1 LLQEWHGFAVLEI
14 IKRLCIAGA
23 VILFVSCMLPTRS
36 SHSGEP
42 GEPGELVFGMS
53 AAFTGA
59 NGEMGIEFYRGL
71 MAYIEHFNAN
81 GGASGW
87 TIKVLPAN
95 DGYNPLPCFE
105 NTVRFIEEEDVFALF
120 SYVGT
125 PTTAHILPLL
135 QKFSARHTFL
145 LFPLTGAQPMRTEP
159 FGEYVYTLRAS
170 YFEETAGLVD
180 NLLKVGRRRI
190 AVFYQNDAY
199 GRTGWDGVRR
209 ALRRQGEQVV
219 AEAAYR
225 RGATYEQDFTSEV
238 AHLMEAGPDAII
250 CVGTYASQ
258 AAFIRDMRNA
268 GHDLPVAG
276 LSFSDSDK
284 MLELLTLEE
293 RRSGRKYTE
302 KLICSQVVPCYEDLT
317 LSGVRF
323 YRELMDN
330 YKGTGQVAGQGYSP
344 RRFSYV
350 SFEGFLNGIMLGEMV
365 RRMADDP
372 RRERIPEVMDSI
384 VDMDLGIGV
393 NVSFGPGRRQGLD
406 AVYFTTVA
414 GGHFQPIRDWAEW
427 SR

>member
-1 LLQEWHGFAVLEI
+1 MLREWHGFAVLKMI
-14 IKRLCIAGA
+14 QHLVLAA
-23 VILFVSCMLPTRS
+23 TVLLFVCCVLPVRP
-36 SHSGEP
+36 SHSE
-42 GEPGELVFGMS
+42 EPGELVFGMS

-59 NGEMGIEFYRGL
+59 NGEMGIEFYRGF

-87 TIKVLPAN
+87 TIRVMPAN

-105 NTVRFIEEEDVFALF
+105 NTVRFIKEDVFALF

-135 QKFSARHTFL
+135 QKFSDRHTYL

-159 FGEYVYTLRAS
+159 FGQYVYTLRAS

-180 NLLKVGRRRI
+180 NLVRVGRRRI

-225 RGATYEQDFTSEV
+225 RGAPYEQDFTAEV
-238 AHLMEAGPDAII
+238 AHLMEAGPDAVI

-268 GHDLPVAG
+268 GHDVPVAG

-293 RRSGRKYTE
+293 RRAGRKYTDR
-302 KLICSQVVPCYEDLT
+302 LICSQVVPCYEDIALE
-317 LSGVRF
+317 GVRF

-330 YKGTGQVAGQGYSP
+330 YKGAGQVAGLDYNP

-384 VDMDLGIGV
+384 VDLDLGIGV

-406 AVYFTTVA
+406 AVYFTTVV